1 MRRTM
6 PLMSARG
13 IDRERIGLTAPDG
26 WWSSPAFLKS
36 LEAAGFGLVQMHA
49 PPASVLS
56 DSRQSTSHA
65 ASLRRSLDTTELRP
79 MLHAPAGLRAG
90 SPAGDRAF
98 EGLLAYAAE
107 IGATHVVYHACA
119 LPDAPES
126 DRRLLFEARS
136 LAALANRAE
145 RLEVTIAIENLA
157 PVYPG
162 PELLSAS
169 PLSLRGL
176 AHRIGSER
184 IGICLD
190 LGHAHITAELRRT
203 SLAHLIE
210 PAIDAVALY
219 HAHDNFGAR
228 WRSTGAE
235 LGVDPL
241 RLDLHLPPGR
251 GMVSWPEIAPLITR
265 TRAPVVLEIHPPYR
279 PRASDALAAFE
290 RALGSGPAVAR
301 QTAAL
306 AGPRT
311 S

>member
-1 MRRTM
+1 M
-6 PLMSARG
+6 LAQ
-13 IDRERIGLTAPDG
+13 DRIGLTVPEG
-26 WWSSPAFLKS
+26 WWSSPAMLKS
-36 LEAAGFGLVQMHA
+36 LEAAGFGRVQVHA

-56 DSRQSTSHA
+56 EPRQCTYHA
-65 ASLRRSLDTTELRP
+65 AALHRALETTGLQSVI
-79 MLHAPAGLRAG
+79 HAPAGMRAG
-90 SPAGDRAF
+90 DPDGDRAF
-98 EGLLAYAAE
+98 EGLLSYAAE
-107 IGATHVVYHACA
+107 VAATHVVYHACA
-119 LPDAPES
+119 VPDAPES
-126 DRRLLFEARS
+126 DRHLLFEARS

-190 LGHAHITAELRRT
+190 LGHAHITSDLRRT
-203 SLAHLIE
+203 SLERLIE
-210 PAIDAVALY
+210 PVLDAVVLF

-235 LGVDPL
+235 RGVDPL

-251 GMVSWPEIAPLITR
+251 GTLPWSRIAPLIAR
-265 TRAPVVLEIHPPYR
+265 PRAPIVLEIHPPYR
-279 PRASDALAAFE
+279 PRAAEALTALERALAAPQ
-290 RALGSGPAVAR
+290 SGPAQAVEV
-301 QTAAL
+301 